1 MNGRDDEQQRP
12 GFTPPPAGGID
23 GDGRIDGNDDTAA
36 PALGEPEVVSDGSGR
51 SRRIG
56 TGVAVAAIGIAALGV
71 AGATYAA
78 ASDPSPSPSGSG
90 PGYGM
95 PGLPGGDR
103 DGDGDGPQGYG
114 QPGQGMPGAPGK
126 DGGRHGGFGMRGMGM
141 GIHGSFVVKNP
152 SGDGYVTVLMQRGVV
167 TAVSSTS
174 ITVKSEDGYSKTYAV
189 DADTKVNRDG
199 AIADIKADADVVVM
213 ATESGSTATATRIA
227 DTAAFGK
234 GVDHD
239 GDGPGAKPS
248 QSPTT
253 SGTTT

>member
-1 MNGRDDEQQRP
+1 MDGNGDEQQRP
-12 GFTPPPAGGID
+12 GFTPPPG
-23 GDGRIDGNDDTAA
+23 
-36 PALGEPEVVSDGSGR
+36 PELGQQEVVTDGGTGR

-103 DGDGDGPQGYG
+103 DGDGPQGYG

-141 GIHGSFVVKNP
+141 GIHGSFVVKDP

-189 DADTKVNRDG
+189 DADTKVNRGG

-213 ATESGSTATATRIA
+213 AKESGSTATATRIA

-234 GVDHD
+234 GFDRD
-239 GDGPGAKPS
+239 GDGPGGKPS
-248 QSPTT
+248 QSPST
-253 SGTTT
+253 SGTSA